1 MDETGAMEL
10 DLITRISDRSK
21 VTHPSEPYVLRK
33 PSEVI
38 IHEQN
43 SVKPLN
49 NRWAF
54 TSNVIDYAS
63 VYDWSKPL
71 NIVEL
76 SKVRRIKICGLRRVR
91 LAELL
96 PALPSALEQL
106 DIDTF
111 SLFRGKAIRLE
122 FVSLRTLSIEAFKT
136 VEPTETGEDL
146 EIPGG
151 MAIVRLEAPSLR
163 EIYLGEHLKPLPDS
177 P

>member
-1 MDETGAMEL
+1 MDGAGAIVERLALKVSETLRPFWSKE
-10 DLITRISDRSK
+10 IT
-21 VTHPSEPYVLRK
+21 
-33 PSEVI
+33 EVI
-38 IHEQN
+38 IQELN
-43 SVKPLN
+43 TASPLN

-54 TSNVIDYAS
+54 SSELIDYAS

-71 NIVEL
+71 SIVEL

-96 PALPSALEQL
+96 SALPSALEQL
-106 DIDTF
+106 DIDTQF
-111 SLFRGKAIRLE
+111 ELLRGSVTRLD
-122 FVSLRTLSIEAFKT
+122 FTSLRKLSIEAFQT

-146 EIPGG
+146 EIRGG